1 MSAPRIKTAQ
11 RPLWHPLC
19 WPAWIGLG
27 LLKLIAVLP
36 QPLQRL
42 LAWVLGLLLPPLLGS
57 RRRIVRRNL
66 QLCFPQLD
74 HAASAELCRRN
85 LRNSGAMVVEFALAW
100 MGSKRRIA
108 RLPVHFHGLEH
119 LQAARDAGR
128 GILLVGVHMSHLEL
142 AGRLLTTRWPVSGMY
157 REHAD
162 PAFEW
167 AIRRAR
173 ARYATA
179 MFRRDEL
186 RAAVKHVKAGGTLWY
201 APDQDYKRGESVYA
215 PFFDIPAATL
225 IATHQMAR
233 LTGAVVL
240 GFAHR
245 RLADG
250 SYEIHVRPALEDFP
264 SSDALVDTTRVNAL
278 LESSIRMAPEQY
290 LWMHK
295 RFKRRPPG
303 APEVY

>member
-1 MSAPRIKTAQ
+1 MSKTRVKTAR

-19 WPAWIGLG
+19 WPAWLGLG
-27 LLKLIAVLP
+27 LLKLIALLP
-36 QPLQRL
+36 RPLQRG
-42 LAWVLGLLLPPLLGS
+42 LASGLGRLLPLLLGS

-66 QLCFPQLD
+66 QLCFPELD
-74 HAASAELCRRN
+74 PAALELLCRRN
-85 LRNSGAMVVEFALAW
+85 LRDAGPMLVEFALAW
-100 MGSKRRIA
+100 MGSHARIA
-108 RLPVHFHGLEH
+108 RLPVHFEGLHH

-157 REHAD
+157 REHGD

-201 APDQDYKRGESVYA
+201 APDQDYKRGESVFA
-215 PFFDIPAATL
+215 PFFGIPAATL

-245 RLADG
+245 RLPDG
-250 SYEIHVRPALEDFP
+250 SYQIQIRPALQDFP
-264 SSDALVDTTRVNAL
+264 SADALADTTRVNAL
-278 LESSIRMAPEQY
+278 LESAIRQAPEQY

-295 RFKRRPPG
+295 RFKRRPAGEP
-303 APEVY
+303 ALY